1 MRGKT
6 SFVFVLLRF
15 GPDSRSVCGLAPYD
29 GSVTMAITMVIA
41 KQSGYVPRKV
51 AGEIKK
57 RDMQQRK
64 AGREKIAQEKET
76 KDMTARWQGAGVP
89 PDIRRP

>member
-1 MRGKT
+1 
-6 SFVFVLLRF
+6 
-15 GPDSRSVCGLAPYD
+15 
-29 GSVTMAITMVIA
+29 MAITMVIA